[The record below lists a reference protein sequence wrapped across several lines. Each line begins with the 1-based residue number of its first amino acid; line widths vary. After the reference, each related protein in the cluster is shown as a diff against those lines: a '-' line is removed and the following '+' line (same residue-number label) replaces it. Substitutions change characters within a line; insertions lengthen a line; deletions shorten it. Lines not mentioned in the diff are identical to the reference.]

1 MASTSLKKKKIV
13 AIIQARCNSIR
24 LPNKIM
30 RKIAG
35 MPAIELLHKRLKL
48 SKEIDNIVIA
58 TSKNQANKKLINLCK
73 KKKINY
79 YLGTENNVLKRYF
92 YASKEFKADI
102 IVRITGDS
110 ILIDPRL
117 VDKIIRIFKINK
129 VDYVSN
135 CEPPTFPD
143 GLDIE
148 VFSKKCL
155 EKTYRQVKKDFDKE
169 HVTTYIR
176 SSKKFKTINYK
187 SKIDYSNIRWSLDQ
201 EEDLEEINLILK
213 HFNPKK
219 YFSWKNILKVT
230 ESNKDIFYKNSIIK
244 RNEGA
249 EMSKTQKLWK
259 RAKQIIPGG
268 NMLLSK
274 RPELFLPNKWPAYFS
289 KSKGCHVWDL
299 DKKRYIDI
307 SLMGVGTNTLGYA
320 NSKVDGAVKK
330 VLNKG
335 NLTTLNCPEEVEL
348 SEKLLDLHPWAQ
360 KVRLFRAGGEASAAS
375 VRIARAATG
384 RSKIAFCGYHGWH
397 DWYLAA
403 NIKDKKNLS
412 AHLMPGLKPNGVPKE
427 LKNTSIPFEYNNFEQ
442 LENISNNNDLAAVK
456 MEVQRNFLPK
466 KNFLKKIR
474 NLCDKKGIVLIFDEC
489 TSGFRETNGG
499 LHKKYNI
506 EPDIAW
512 FGKAMGNGYAITA
525 VIGKESIMDSA
536 QDSFISSTFW
546 TERIGPAA
554 AVKTLEEMERIRSW
568 DIITTIGKKIRKKW
582 EMIGKRNN
590 INIQISGIPALSSFA
605 ISSKDW
611 IKYKTFIT
619 QEMLDSNILA
629 SNSIFVCIE
638 HNKKILDLYYNK
650 LDEIFNKINK
660 FENKTLNIDE
670 FLKTDICQIGFKRLN

>member
-1 MASTSLKKKKIV
+1 MANISLKKDNIV

-30 RKIAG
+30 KKFGGI
-35 MPAIELLHKRLKL
+35 PAIELLYNRLKI
-48 SKEIDNIVIA
+48 SKEINNIVIA
-58 TSKNQANKKLINLCK
+58 TSKNQCNKKLINLCK

-79 YLGTENNVLKRYF
+79 FLGSENNVLKRYF
-92 YASKEFKADI
+92 DASKVFKADI

-117 VDKIIRIFKINK
+117 VDKIIKIFKNNK

-143 GLDIE
+143 GLDVE

-155 EKTYRQVKKDFDKE
+155 EKTFKQVKKNYDKE

-176 SSKKFKTINYK
+176 SSKKFKKINYK
-187 SKIDYSNIRWSLDQ
+187 NNIDYSNIRWSLDQ
-201 EEDLEEINLILK
+201 EEDLHEINLILK
-213 HFNPKK
+213 HFNTKK
-219 YFSWKNILKVT
+219 YFSWENILKVT
-230 ESNKDIFYKNSIIK
+230 ESKKDKFYKNFNIK

-289 KSKGCHVWDL
+289 KSKGCNVWDL
-299 DKKRYIDI
+299 DKKKYIDI

-320 NSKVDGAVKK
+320 NSIVDNAVKK
-330 VLNKG
+330 VVSNG
-335 NLTTLNCPEEVEL
+335 NLTTLNCPEEVQL
-348 SEKLLDLHPWAQ
+348 CEKLLELHPWAQ

-375 VRIARAATG
+375 IRIARAATG

-403 NIKDKKNLS
+403 NIKDKTNLS
-412 AHLMPGLKPNGVPKE
+412 NHLMPGLSPNGVPKE

-442 LENISNNNDLAAVK
+442 LEKISNNHDLAAIK
-456 MEVQRNFLPK
+456 MEVQRNFPPK

-474 NLCDKKGIVLIFDEC
+474 KLCDQKGIVLIFDEC

-499 LHKKYNI
+499 LHKKFGV

-525 VIGKESIMDSA
+525 IIGKDSVMDAA
-536 QDSFISSTFW
+536 QSSFISSTFW
-546 TERIGPAA
+546 TERIGPTAA
-554 AVKTLEEMERIRSW
+554 IKTLEEMEKIRSW
-568 DIITTIGKKIRKKW
+568 EIITNIGKAIRKNW
-582 EMIGKRNN
+582 EIIAKRNK
-590 INIQISGIPALSSFA
+590 INIQIFGLPALSSFT
-605 ISSKDW
+605 IKSKDW
-611 IKYKTFIT
+611 IKYKTFIS
-619 QEMLDSNILA
+619 QEMIDSNILA
-629 SNSIFVCIE
+629 SNAIFVCTK
-638 HNKKILDLYYNK
+638 HDKKTLNLYYNK
-650 LDEIFNKINK
+650 LDEIFRNIEK
-660 FENKTLNIDE
+660 FENKSLDINQY
-670 FLKTDICQIGFKRLN
+670 LKTEVCQVGFKRLN

>member
-1 MASTSLKKKKIV
+1 MASTSLKKNIV
-13 AIIQARCNSIR
+13 AIVQARCNSIR

-35 MPAIELLHKRLKL
+35 MPAIELLHKRLKI

-58 TSKNQANKKLINLCK
+58 TSKNQANIKLVNFCK
-73 KKKINY
+73 RKQINY
-79 YLGTENNVLKRYF
+79 FLGTENNVLKRY
-92 YASKEFKADI
+92 YDASKVFKADI

-110 ILIDPRL
+110 ILIDARL
-117 VDKIIRIFKINK
+117 VDKIIKIFKSNK

-155 EKTYRQVKKDFDKE
+155 EETFKRAKKDFDKE

-187 SKIDYSNIRWSLDQ
+187 NNVDYSNIRWSLDQ
-201 EEDLEEINLILK
+201 EEDLKEIGLILK

-230 ESNKDIFYKNSIIK
+230 EANKDKFYKNSKIK

-249 EMSKTQKLWK
+249 KMSKTQKLWR

-274 RPELFLPNKWPAYFS
+274 RPELFLPNKWPAYYS

-299 DKKRYIDI
+299 DKKKYIDI

-320 NSKVDGAVKK
+320 NSKVDNAVRK
-330 VLNKG
+330 VLSAG
-335 NLTTLNCPEEVEL
+335 NLTTLNCPEEVQL

-360 KVRLFRAGGEASAAS
+360 KVRLFRTGGEASAAS

-384 RSKIAFCGYHGWH
+384 KSKIAFCGYHGWH

-403 NIKDKKNLS
+403 NIKDKTNLTN
-412 AHLMPGLKPNGVPKE
+412 HLMPGLSPNGVPKE

-442 LENISNNNDLAAVK
+442 LEKISSNHDLAAVK
-456 MEVQRNFLPK
+456 MEVQRNFPPK
-466 KNFLKKIR
+466 KNFLKRIR
-474 NLCDKKGIVLIFDEC
+474 SLCDKKGIVLIFDEC

-499 LHKKYNI
+499 LHKKYGI

-525 VIGKESIMDSA
+525 IIGKENVMDAA

-546 TERIGPAA
+546 TERIGPTAA
-554 AVKTLEEMERIRSW
+554 LKTLEEMERIKSW
-568 DIITTIGKKIRKKW
+568 ELITNTGKVIRKHW
-582 EMIGKRNN
+582 LEIAKRNN
-590 INIQISGIPALSSFA
+590 LSLKISGLPALSSFV
-605 ISSKDW
+605 IESENW
-611 IKYKTFIT
+611 LKYKSYIT
-619 QEMLDSNILA
+619 QEMLKKNILA
-629 SNSIFVCIE
+629 SNTIFTCTK
-638 HNKKILDLYYNK
+638 HKKKIIEIYLDH
-650 LDEIFNKINK
+650 LDKIFKKIGK
-660 FENKTLNIDE
+660 FEDSTLNINNELDSE
-670 FLKTDICQIGFKRLN
+670 ICHSGFKRFN

>member
-1 MASTSLKKKKIV
+1 MASTSLKKNIV
-13 AIIQARCNSIR
+13 AIVQARCNSIR

-35 MPAIELLHKRLKL
+35 MPAIELLHKRLKI

-58 TSKNQANKKLINLCK
+58 TSKNQANRKLVNFCK
-73 KKKINY
+73 RKQINY
-79 YLGTENNVLKRYF
+79 FLGTENNVLKRY
-92 YASKEFKADI
+92 YDASKVFKADI

-110 ILIDPRL
+110 ILIDARL
-117 VDKIIRIFKINK
+117 VDKIIKIFKSNK

-155 EKTYRQVKKDFDKE
+155 EETFKRAKKDFDKE

-187 SKIDYSNIRWSLDQ
+187 NNVDYSNIRWSLDQ
-201 EEDLEEINLILK
+201 EEDLKEIGLILK

-230 ESNKDIFYKNSIIK
+230 EANKDKFYKNLKIK

-249 EMSKTQKLWK
+249 KMSKTQKLWR

-274 RPELFLPNKWPAYFS
+274 RPELFLPNKWPAYYS
-289 KSKGCHVWDL
+289 KSEGCHVWDL
-299 DKKRYIDI
+299 DKKKYIDI

-320 NSKVDGAVKK
+320 NSKVDNAVRK
-330 VLNKG
+330 VLSAG
-335 NLTTLNCPEEVEL
+335 NLTTLNCPEEVQL

-360 KVRLFRAGGEASAAS
+360 KVRLFRTGGEASAAS

-384 RSKIAFCGYHGWH
+384 KSKIAFCGYHGWH

-403 NIKDKKNLS
+403 NIKDKTNL
-412 AHLMPGLKPNGVPKE
+412 ANHLMPGLSPNGVPKE

-442 LENISNNNDLAAVK
+442 LEKISSNHDLAAVK
-456 MEVQRNFLPK
+456 MEVQRNFPPK
-466 KNFLKKIR
+466 KNFLKRIR

-499 LHKKYNI
+499 LHKKYGI

-525 VIGKESIMDSA
+525 IIGKENVMDAA

-546 TERIGPAA
+546 TERIGPTAA
-554 AVKTLEEMERIRSW
+554 LKTLEEMERIKSW
-568 DIITTIGKKIRKKW
+568 ELITNTGKVIRKHW
-582 EMIGKRNN
+582 LEIAKRNN
-590 INIQISGIPALSSFA
+590 LNLKISGLSALSSFV
-605 ISSKDW
+605 IESENW
-611 IKYKTFIT
+611 LKYKSYIT
-619 QEMLDSNILA
+619 QEMLKKNILA
-629 SNSIFVCIE
+629 SNTIFTCTK
-638 HNKKILDLYYNK
+638 HNKKIIEIYLDH
-650 LDEIFNKINK
+650 LDKIFKKIRK
-660 FENKTLNIDE
+660 FEDSTLNINNELDSE
-670 FLKTDICQIGFKRLN
+670 ICHGGFKRLN